1 MLKTGIL
8 AENDG
13 LGAGSKFWERR
24 KPMTNIWVNW
34 RFISRWKY
42 VLAIVVLFLA
52 GAGRANAQG
61 CTGVSTST
69 TGSVTWTPQ
78 WCQEFNATPVS
89 SPDTSVWKFDL
100 GNNNGWGN
108 NEVEV
113 YCGPPGYQGNAAQ
126 CPTMLS
132 STTNTVY
139 LDGSGHLVIQPI
151 NNGGTWIS
159 TRMESMMNFQYGRIE
174 ASLQLPDTTN
184 PGLWPAFWSL
194 GTSIRNGT
202 PWPNCGEADFMEN
215 WSPQVLN
222 GPGPGGNK
230 TTIHTALT
238 GGSGTGGSFTFSNG
252 QQANTAFHT
261 YGVIWSANMM
271 QFYVGTP
278 GTPPSPFLI
287 KTTSDLSSG
296 DTWPFNAQ
304 IFLLMNVAIGG
315 TLGGSTATLVS
326 PQPLMADY
334 VRQYSPSAV
343 TKPTLGNPASIT
355 VKAGATSGNTS
366 TLTPTPTPGT
376 GFVYLSCATN
386 APKASCAVT
395 TNDPLNNHVVN
406 SSPAGAAETA
416 TVTVTTTANSLV
428 PPFLFDPQR
437 LFRLP
442 VLILAAVLLFAV
454 AALALRRRVWSP
466 AYATAALLILA
477 GMTIASCGGGG
488 SSMSPPPPP
497 PNGTTPGSYTIT
509 VYAFTESNVSD
520 GTNANAD
527 ASVPITLTVN

>member
-1 MLKTGIL
+1 M
-8 AENDG
+8 
-13 LGAGSKFWERR
+13 
-24 KPMTNIWVNW
+24 NIRMNW
-34 RFISRWKY
+34 RLISRWRFL
-42 VLAIVVLFLA
+42 LAVVVLFLA
-52 GAGRANAQG
+52 GTGRANAQG
-61 CTGVSTST
+61 CTGVATST
-69 TGSVTWTPQ
+69 TGAVTWTPQ
-78 WCQEFNATPVS
+78 WCQEFTATAVS

-113 YCGPPGYQGNAAQ
+113 YCGPAGYAGNGTQ
-126 CPTMLS
+126 CPTMLN

-238 GGSGTGGSFTFSNG
+238 GGSGTGGSFAFPAG

-271 QFYVGTP
+271 QFYVDTP
-278 GTPPSPFLI
+278 ASPFLF

-304 IFLLMNVAIGG
+304 IFLLMNVAVGG
-315 TLGGSTATLVS
+315 TLGGSTTNLVN

-334 VRQYSPSAV
+334 VRQYSSSSVP
-343 TKPTLGNPASIT
+343 KPTLGTPPSIS
-355 VKAGATSGNTS
+355 VKAGATTGNSS
-366 TLTPTPTPGT
+366 TFKPGVTPGT
-376 GFVYLSCATN
+376 GYVYFTCSTD

-395 TNDPLNNHVVN
+395 TNDPLNKYVVN
-406 SSPAGAAETA
+406 SSVTESVTA
-416 TVTVTTTANSLV
+416 TVTTTANSV
-428 PPFLFDPQR
+428 SPPLFLTPKLR
-437 LFRLP
+437 IWLP
-442 VLILAAVLLFAV
+442 VAIVGLLALMLFAQARRMRSLAWRYSFAAVAGLILLGAV
-454 AALALRRRVWSP
+454 
-466 AYATAALLILA
+466 IA
-477 GMTIASCGGGG
+477 GCGGGN
-488 SSMSPPPPP
+488 STVIIP
-497 PNGTTPGSYTIT
+497 PNNGTPPGPYSVT
-509 VYAFTESNVSD
+509 VYAFTESNTSD
-520 GTNANAD
+520 GSNANAD
-527 ASVPITLTVN
+527 ANVTIPLTVN